1 MRTFWA
7 ILALCFIVSEPHAAF
22 AQAGGNA
29 FSITATTVK
38 TPPVIDG
45 SLSDPQW
52 KNAAHVR
59 LEWDYSFRRPA
70 EETTDA
76 YLLADAGYIYVA
88 FVAKQREPITATQRI
103 DDQPLDADD
112 AVGVYFWP
120 AGESGNEYGF
130 IANPA
135 GTRYAISGENSAFS
149 PSWDAVAK
157 ISNGMYVVTE
167 RIPVGVMRGDGRSLW
182 RVQFDRRIRTSN
194 QTMEWAHNP
203 AQNSTDQNIYA
214 GYLGGMQIAAKNA
227 RTKPRLAVY
236 GLGEIAPAS
245 LGGSTSRAGA
255 DLAIPITQTSSFI
268 ATFHPD
274 YSNVELD
281 QQTIAPTAFPRR
293 FSEVRP
299 FFTQGGKDYNRFS
312 CNDCVGWPLL
322 YTPKI
327 PTPRMGYA
335 VEGIQGQ
342 YTFDAFDA
350 VGSSRSDTAQ
360 TIGWSSP
367 DTRYGI
373 TYQRTG
379 VDMPDFHDVA
389 QYGQVRV
396 GNAHNFG
403 VYLTKGNESGSTV
416 TLPAGGRY
424 DEYGVNFYDAHS
436 AIYAA
441 YHDVGEQYAPAD
453 AFNDLFGVHGPS
465 VFMQHTF
472 QNGAKAFVQSLSV
485 EHDFQRFRDHQGVP
499 NYGVDE
505 SKLTLTTR
513 TQWTLSLSAGHTFL
527 RFPTTPG
534 GYTNQNGMYLAYGAN
549 TSTPSSITYNIGRFG
564 GGFLRSTDLQTSWR
578 VTPTGTL
585 SLEAFRTDQTLDAGG
600 RLEQW
605 LERAGFAYQLG
616 RGQSVAIGW
625 RRIIGT
631 GPSFFDVPQFI
642 DATNFSFAYYRR
654 MHGAELYFAY
664 GTPNTLSTQH
674 DVLLKIIRYIGA
686 EKGT

>member
-1 MRTFWA
+1 MRISWA
-7 ILALCFIVSEPHAAF
+7 ILVLCFIVSLPGAAL
-22 AQAGGNA
+22 AQAGA
-29 FSITATTVK
+29 STYSITATVVQ
-38 TPPVIDG
+38 TPPVLDG

-52 KNAAHVR
+52 KKAAHVR
-59 LEWDYSFRRPA
+59 LQWDYSFHRPA
-70 EETTDA
+70 EEPTDA
-76 YLLADAGYIYVA
+76 YLLADADYLYVA
-88 FVAKQREPITATQRI
+88 FVAKQREPIIATQRI

-149 PSWDAVAK
+149 PTWDAVAK
-157 ISNGMYVVTE
+157 ISDGMYVVTE

-182 RVQFDRRIRTSN
+182 RVQFDRRIRASN
-194 QTMEWAHNP
+194 QRMEWAHNP

-214 GYLGGMQIAAKNA
+214 GYLGGMQIAARNA

-236 GLGEIAPAS
+236 GLGEVAPES

-293 FSEVRP
+293 YSEVRP
-299 FFTQGGKDYNRFS
+299 FFTQGGKDYNQFS

-322 YTPKI
+322 YTPNI
-327 PTPRMGYA
+327 PTPRTGYA

-360 TIGWSSP
+360 TLAWSSP
-367 DTRYGI
+367 DTRYGLV
-373 TYQRTG
+373 YQRTG
-379 VDMPDFHDVA
+379 VDMPGFHDVA
-389 QYGQVRV
+389 QYGQMRI

-403 VYLTKGNESGSTV
+403 LYLTKGNESGSTI
-416 TLPAGGRY
+416 TLPGGGRY
-424 DEYGVNFYDAHS
+424 DEYGVNLYDAHTGF
-436 AIYAA
+436 YAA
-441 YHDVGEQYAPAD
+441 YHDVGQQYGPKD
-453 AFNDLFGVHGPS
+453 AFNDLIDVHGPS
-465 VFMQHTF
+465 VFAQHTF
-472 QNGAKAFVQSLSV
+472 DNGPKAFVQSV
-485 EHDFQRFRDHQGVP
+485 AVQHDFQRYRDHQDVP
-499 NYGVDE
+499 DYGVDE

-513 TQWTLSLSAGHTFL
+513 TQWTMSLSAGHTFL
-527 RFPTTPG
+527 RFPLSPG
-534 GYTNQNGMYLAYGAN
+534 GYTDQNGIYLAYGAN

-564 GGFLRSTDLQTSWR
+564 EGFLHSTDLQTSWR

-585 SLEAFRTDQTLDAGG
+585 SLEAFRTDQALDTGG

-605 LERAGFAYQLG
+605 LERASFGYQLG
-616 RGQSVAIGW
+616 KGQSVALGW

-631 GPSFFDVPQFI
+631 GPSFFDDPDFI

-664 GTPNTLSTQH
+664 GTPNTRSTQH